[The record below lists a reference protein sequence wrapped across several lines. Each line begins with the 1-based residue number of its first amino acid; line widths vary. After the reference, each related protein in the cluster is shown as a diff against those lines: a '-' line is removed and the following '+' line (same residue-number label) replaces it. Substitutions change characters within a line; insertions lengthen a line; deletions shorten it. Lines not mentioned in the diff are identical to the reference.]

1 MTPQENQ
8 SSMQGR
14 KRSPLSAEKK
24 DDKQVS
30 VGVREMLNFHSS
42 GISTALAFLNKYFG

>member
-8 SSMQGR
+8 SNRQGR
-14 KRSPLSAEKK
+14 KGSPLSAEKK

-30 VGVREMLNFHSS
+30 VGVGKMLNFHYN
-42 GISTALAFLNKYFG
+42 GINTFLNKYFG